1 MYWILQLL
9 MYGLSVYLAAYFLPG
24 VEVES
29 YQTALLV
36 AAGLWIVNKT
46 IRPIFTFLTIP
57 ISVLTLGI
65 FYIFINALMISL
77 VAYLIDGF
85 TISSSILWAFV
96 LGITLSILN
105 SIFDKL
111 IGTQKQKR
119 KRQLGK

>member
-9 MYGLSVYLAAYFLPG
+9 MYGLSVFLAARFLPG

-29 YQTALLV
+29 YQTAIIV

-65 FYIFINALMISL
+65 FYVFINALMISL

-85 TISSSILWAFV
+85 SISSSVLWAFV
-96 LGITLSILN
+96 LGIVLSVLN
-105 SIFDKL
+105 SIFDRL
-111 IGTQKQKR
+111 IGSTKKR
-119 KRQLGK
+119 AKRVEK